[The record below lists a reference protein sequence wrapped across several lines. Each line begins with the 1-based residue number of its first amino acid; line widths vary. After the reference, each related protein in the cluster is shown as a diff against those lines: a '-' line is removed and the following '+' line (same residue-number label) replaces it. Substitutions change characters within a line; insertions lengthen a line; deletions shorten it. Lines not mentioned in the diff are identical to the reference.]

1 MRKRTG
7 QGLAEYSLIAGMIV
21 LLAIPALFLLGG
33 NISDMAQSMIAPM
46 PKNAK
51 PSLNVAS
58 AASVAKGNS
67 RHQPTNTLAD
77 ALGFDAFSSKALAKE
92 IQTAGANGATEV
104 LANRI
109 EQIAQQKL
117 AAGEMTQDQ
126 FNRMMALANQG
137 HRLAA
142 MESLVEDAA
151 AKASNPQAFMDQT
164 IVFEGK
170 KYTVADFGYLF
181 GFSQS
186 GGLLSNPLDSA
197 RLAYPEM
204 KTFISMYDQVVASGA
219 LTDAATQAEVKKLA
233 SDIANINDS
242 VLFAMQDLG
251 WDESIQPSD
260 FTGSAAARVANLDA
274 SGKTNQKSGK
284 LCTYGHGKDNGS
296 QCDS

>member
-33 NISDMAQSMIAPM
+33 NISDMTQSMIAPM

-51 PSLNVAS
+51 PSLNVAG

-67 RHQPTNTLAD
+67 LNQPTNTLAD